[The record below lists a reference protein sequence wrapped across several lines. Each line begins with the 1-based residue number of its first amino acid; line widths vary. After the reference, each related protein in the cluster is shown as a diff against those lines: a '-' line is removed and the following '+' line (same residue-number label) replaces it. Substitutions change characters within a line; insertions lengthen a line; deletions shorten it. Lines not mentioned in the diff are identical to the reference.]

1 MAEAERTIGID
12 TSCYT
17 TSVAAAD
24 RSTVSQRKTMLSVP
38 LGSRGLR
45 QSDAVFQHV
54 KNLPELIEGILSE
67 CRDCRVRAVGV
78 SSRPTDAEGSYMPVF
93 LVGRLAAVS
102 VAQALG
108 VPLIETTHQA
118 GHIRAALYG
127 NEDLLEKD
135 SLIALHLSGG
145 TTDVLHVEIRNRMPD
160 TIQCI
165 GGSSDLH
172 AGQFVDRVGVRMGLP
187 FPSGQSLEAVARK
200 AQRRDIS
207 IPSTVNGSVC
217 SFSGQESYALRLWEN
232 GISNEE
238 IAYAVY
244 DCLART
250 IVKMIKSAAARYP
263 GTPVL
268 LSGGVAGS
276 ALLREMLR
284 DRTGLEIRYAREGF
298 SSDNAAGIALIALD
312 RTAE

>member
-1 MAEAERTIGID
+1 MDELTIGID

-38 LGSRGLR
+38 IGSRGLR

-54 KNLPELIEGILSE
+54 KNLPDLIDGILT
-67 CRDCRVRAVGV
+67 DCGERRISAVGV
-78 SSRPTDAEGSYMPVF
+78 STKPTGAVGSDMPVF

-102 VAQALG
+102 LSGALK
-108 VPLIETTHQA
+108 VPLVETTHQE

-145 TTDVLHVEIRNRMPD
+145 TTDVLHVEIRGGRPAG
-160 TIQCI
+160 IRCI

-172 AGQFVDRVGVRMGLP
+172 AGQFVDRVGVRMGMP
-187 FPSGQSLEAVARK
+187 FPCGQSLEETAKR
-200 AQRRDIS
+200 AQRRDIH
-207 IPSTVNGSVC
+207 IPSTVNGAVC
-217 SFSGQESYALRLWEN
+217 SFSGQESYALRMWEN
-232 GISNEE
+232 GVSNEE
-238 IAYAVY
+238 VAYAVY

-250 IVKMIKSAAARYP
+250 VAKMIRSAAAEYP
-263 GTPVL
+263 GSPVL

-276 ALLREMLR
+276 ALLRELLR
-284 DRTGLEIRYAREGF
+284 ERTGIPIRYAEEGF
-298 SSDNAAGIALIALD
+298 SADNAAGVALTALD
-312 RTAE
+312 RIEA